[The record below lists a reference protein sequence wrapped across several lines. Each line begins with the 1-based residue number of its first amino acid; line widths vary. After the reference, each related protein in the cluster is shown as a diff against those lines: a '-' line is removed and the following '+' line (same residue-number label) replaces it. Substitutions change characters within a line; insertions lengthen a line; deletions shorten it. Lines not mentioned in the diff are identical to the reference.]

1 MNCKE
6 HIFMDNFLI
15 HTVIIL
21 LFVVLLGFFNEKITK
36 FTYEISLMLFSV
48 IISSV
53 LLLLGVVIKDSSVS
67 QILDNLHFVNI
78 EGFLMD
84 GVLCFMLFAGSCHMR
99 LRDFKKHARSISVL
113 AIGAT
118 LLGAVFYG
126 VLFFGVS
133 KLIGLELSLPVCLMF
148 GSIVAP
154 TDPIAATSILKK
166 FNLPPNISFIMEGES
181 LFNDGVGVALFVCF
195 SGLATAQENGGFFP
209 VMAKELLGAIVV
221 GIVVA
226 AICFPIFK
234 ATKDSARRIF
244 TSLLAVS
251 ASYVLCEV
259 FGFSG
264 AIASV
269 VCGILFSALRN
280 RSEEKGQLSDL
291 EHFDIFWGIL
301 DNLLNS
307 VLYVMLGLSL
317 IHILQMPYVILLS
330 MAAIVINL
338 IGRSGSLAAATLFTG
353 TLPDQYDKFS
363 FIKLLT
369 WGGLRGGLSV
379 ALAMSTQNLIDN
391 DIYHIILGG
400 TYAVVF
406 FTTIVQGMTMPK
418 VYGRIKSTVDRK
430 SGQ

>member
-1 MNCKE
+1 
-6 HIFMDNFLI
+6 MDNFLI

-67 QILDNLHFVNI
+67 QILDNLHFINI

-133 KLIGLELSLPVCLMF
+133 KLIGLDLSLPVCLMF

-166 FNLPPNISFIMEGES
+166 FNLPPNISFIIEGES
-181 LFNDGVGVALFVCF
+181 LLNDGVGVALFVCF
-195 SGLATAQENGGFFP
+195 SGLVTAQENGGFFP
-209 VMAKELLGAIVV
+209 VMARELFGAILV
-221 GIVVA
+221 GIAVTAV
-226 AICFPIFK
+226 CFPIFK
-234 ATKDSARRIF
+234 ATKDTSRQIF

-259 FGFSG
+259 FGCSG

-269 VCGILFSALRN
+269 VCGVLFSALRN
-280 RSEEKGQLSDL
+280 HSEEKGQPLDL
-291 EHFDIFWGIL
+291 EQFDSFWGIL
-301 DNLLNS
+301 DNLFNS

-330 MAAIVINL
+330 IAAIVINL
-338 IGRSGSLAAATLFTG
+338 IGRSGSLAVSTLFTA
-353 TLPDQYDKFS
+353 TLPDKYDKLS

-379 ALAMSTQNLIDN
+379 ALAMSTQELVDN
-391 DIYHIILGG
+391 DTYCIILGG

-418 VYGRIKSTVDRK
+418 VYGKIKSGLD
-430 SGQ
+430 